1 MWQNTL
7 YTDIIHKRPKI
18 KRILSPI
25 LEEERFWL
33 KSFFSSLDFTILNIF
48 DIFFKNIFLFLLFVY
63 WSIGREKYYIPS
75 SSSSLSIDHNWPHRT
90 ICDFTQTIF
99 FNCLIFRSIDSL
111 KLLLFGQWW
120 WCSMIFTSSTNMD
133 NKCRDF
139 SVIVR
144 IWIHNSNDDNYTD
157 NYRLQRKNWFTKGKF
172 SFAFFK
178 PTKKHPK
185 PKLVTKHYHWWCF
198 STKKR
203 KVFLS
208 QVFSSQSV
216 ERNFPSIFPFNH
228 LYHFRF
234 FLSSKTFVKYKK
246 KTCYNFNWHEW
257 HSTNKR
263 IIMIIKNDWKK
274 IFVSFR
280 FINWII
286 DGWKKKWSFP
296 LFQHRQTDNLGIEDF
311 PFVKKKLFDYFDKRG
326 TEKLNY
332 R

>member
-25 LEEERFWL
+25 LEEKRFWL

-90 ICDFTQTIF
+90 IFDFTQTIF

-157 NYRLQRKNWFTKGKF
+157 NYRLQLKELIYKGKIF
-172 SFAFFK
+172 VRFLQTNEKTSKTKISHKTLSLMMFFNQ
-178 PTKKHPK
+178 
-185 PKLVTKHYHWWCF
+185 
-198 STKKR
+198 KR

-246 KTCYNFNWHEW
+246 E
-257 HSTNKR
+257 
-263 IIMIIKNDWKK
+263 
-274 IFVSFR
+274 
-280 FINWII
+280 
-286 DGWKKKWSFP
+286 
-296 LFQHRQTDNLGIEDF
+296 NL
-311 PFVKKKLFDYFDKRG
+311 L
-326 TEKLNY
+326 
-332 R
+332 